1 MKSKLVRTTLLLG
14 LALAL
19 AYAGLKIW
27 RRVVEPALLEQRLV
41 AAVRP
46 GDISM
51 LSSNT
56 CSDCVDARK
65 WLDKLKV
72 PYAECMVETDA
83 SCAARFKALRALG
96 TPTFV
101 VRGER
106 VDSVDLKRIVAAL
119 EAAR

>member
-1 MKSKLVRTTLLLG
+1 MKSKLVRTALLLG
-14 LALAL
+14 LALVM

-27 RRVVEPALLEQRLV
+27 RRVEPAMLEQRL
-41 AAVRP
+41 AAAARP

-56 CSDCVDARK
+56 CSDCVDARLR
-65 WLDKLKV
+65 LDKLKV
-72 PYAECMVETDA
+72 PYAECVVETDA
-83 SCAARFKALRALG
+83 GCAARFKALKALG

-106 VDSVDLKRIVAAL
+106 QTGLDLKRMVAAL